1 MTDKKTESREKTGNE
16 MEGAIADMVDEL
28 LEGLDIHVIGVG
40 GCGCNTVEYITKQNM
55 ANVKTIGINTDKTVV
70 NGLDVNRQMLIG
82 SELTQ
87 GKGAQG
93 NPILGKR
100 AAEVNEEQILN
111 SFEEADIVVIAA
123 GLGGGTGSGASKV
136 VAELARR
143 NGKLVVSYA
152 VMPFSVEGDRYHLAK
167 RCLKDLSKVSNAT
180 TVFENDKIV
189 EMYADKTP
197 EEAMRLSGR
206 MLHQVVKRLQLDCL
220 VEFFKECG
228 VSTETQNEIYSEVE
242 PDLAEVN
249 RMPESGMME
258 ALGQERDVS
267 KEYSSPKL
275 DSFLETYS
283 R

>member
-1 MTDKKTESREKTGNE
+1 MTDEKTESREKIGNE
-16 MEGAIADMVDEL
+16 MEGAVADMIDDL
-28 LEGLDIHVIGVG
+28 LEGLNIHVIGVG
-40 GCGCNTVEYITKQNM
+40 GCGCNTVEYITKQKM

-82 SELTQ
+82 REITQ
-87 GKGAQG
+87 GEGAKGD
-93 NPILGKR
+93 PILGKR
-100 AAEVNEEQILN
+100 AAELHEEQILN
-111 SFEEADIVVIAA
+111 SFENADMVVIAA

-136 VAELARR
+136 IAQLAKR

-167 RCLKDLSKVSNAT
+167 KSLKDLSKVSNAI
-180 TVFENDKIV
+180 TVLENDKIV

-197 EEAMRLSGR
+197 KEAMQLSGR
-206 MLHQVVKRLQLDCL
+206 MLHQVVERLRLDCL

-228 VSTETQNEIYSEVE
+228 VSTEAKNEIYSEVE
-242 PDLAEVN
+242 PDLAETN
-249 RMPESGMME
+249 NTAETTMIK
-258 ALGQERDVS
+258 ALGYENVS